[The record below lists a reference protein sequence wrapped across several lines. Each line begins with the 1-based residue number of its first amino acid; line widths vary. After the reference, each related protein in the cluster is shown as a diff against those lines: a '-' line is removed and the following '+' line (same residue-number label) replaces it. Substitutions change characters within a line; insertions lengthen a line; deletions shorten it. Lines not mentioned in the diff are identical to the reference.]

1 MKKFKLLF
9 TLSIFLLS
17 SILLTGCNKKPTA
30 ESTSGKTEQ
39 KNTAQTSELTT
50 AKQAYTLAKKEAQNW
65 AGDAVL
71 VDLSNFRGSDDM
83 SGKARKWKLEFNSV
97 EKDKELEVYIL
108 SGEFDDSME
117 QKFKDQETIDE
128 GWIDS
133 SDAMEKAK
141 EYFEGE
147 EADNYWMGLTDNKGT
162 IVWNLK
168 CDRIEGKPLWVKL
181 NAQTGEVIETREGY

>member
-1 MKKFKLLF
+1 MSGCSKQ
-9 TLSIFLLS
+9 S
-17 SILLTGCNKKPTA
+17 TGS
-30 ESTSGKTEQ
+30 STSGKTLQE
-39 KNTAQTSELTT
+39 KTTVDTLAT
-50 AKQAYTLAKKEAQNW
+50 AKQAYNLAKKEAKNW

-108 SGEFDDSME
+108 SGKFDDSMD
-117 QKFKDQETIDE
+117 QKFKEQEAISED
-128 GWIDS
+128 WIDS
-133 SDAMEKAK
+133 PVAFEKAK

-181 NAQTGEVIETREGY
+181 NAQTGELIETREGY